1 MQEFNINFMQMILYS
16 YVNPKQPLSLLSKLR
31 ELSKIYSLTI
41 NNSKLGIMPIKYRNN
56 IKASL

>member
-1 MQEFNINFMQMILYS
+1 MILYS
-16 YVNPKQPLSLLSKLR
+16 YVLHKFTPIINKYLR

-41 NNSKLGIMPIKYRNN
+41 INSKSGIMPIKYRNN